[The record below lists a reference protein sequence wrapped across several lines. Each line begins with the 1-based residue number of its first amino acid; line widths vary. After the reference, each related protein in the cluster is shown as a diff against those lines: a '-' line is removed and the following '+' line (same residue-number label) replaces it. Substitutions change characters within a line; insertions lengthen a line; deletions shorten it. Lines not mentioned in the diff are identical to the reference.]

1 MADPEQPIS
10 EDAMSKMSV
19 APPEPEAK
27 PTSGQVAEEKLPIPG
42 WPTRIRCPPIR
53 AERH

>member
-10 EDAMSKMSV
+10 EDAMRRMSV

-27 PTSGQVAEEKLPIPG
+27 PTSGQVAEEEAAHSGVADEDPLSAHPS
-42 WPTRIRCPPIR
+42 
-53 AERH
+53 